1 MNDQANA
8 TKTRA
13 NETRATKGDIVE
25 ALLDVIDPELGVDVI
40 NLGLIYDIEITK
52 RGKAILLMTLTSMGC
67 PFAPELEQAVTE
79 AAGALPGIKKARVEW
94 TFEPPWTSSQ
104 ITEEGRDQLMALGYL

>member
-1 MNDQANA
+1 MNEQA
-8 TKTRA
+8 
-13 NETRATKGDIVE
+13 RATKGDLVE

-52 RGKAILLMTLTSMGC
+52 RNKAIVLMTLTSMGC
-67 PFAPELEQAVTE
+67 PFAPQLEQGVTE
-79 AAGALPGIKKARVEW
+79 AIAALPGIKKVRVEW

-104 ITEEGRDQLMALGYL
+104 ITEEGRDQLMSLGYI

>member
-1 MNDQANA
+1 MSEKA
-8 TKTRA
+8 
-13 NETRATKGDIVE
+13 RATKGDMVE

-52 RGKAILLMTLTSMGC
+52 RNKAILRMTLTSMGC
-67 PFAPELEQAVTE
+67 PFAPQLEQAVME
-79 AAGALPGIKKARVEW
+79 AVGALPGIKKVKVEW

-104 ITEEGRDQLMALGYL
+104 ITEEGRDQLMALGYI

>member
-1 MNDQANA
+1 MSEKA
-8 TKTRA
+8 
-13 NETRATKGDIVE
+13 RATKGDMVE

-52 RGKAILLMTLTSMGC
+52 RNKAIVFMTLTSMGC
-67 PFAPELEQAVTE
+67 PFAPQLEQGVMEAV
-79 AAGALPGIKKARVEW
+79 GGLPGIKKVKVEW

-104 ITEEGRDQLMALGYL
+104 ITEEGRDQLMALGYI